1 MSRFRVSK
9 FRHVEAKVARKEAW
23 IGDLQSSCPSG
34 NPRIKANSLW
44 IAFSTDLAGVLGTV
58 ALESPKGIKTVV
70 SHLHCHS
77 DVVTDFDFSPFD
89 QQLLATGSADKAVK
103 VWRLLEAN
111 LSASP
116 HVMLGPHGSQVEV
129 LLFHPT
135 ADGVLA
141 SAAGKA
147 VKIWDVEQQQIL
159 IELEPHL
166 NQVQSLAWKPDGS
179 LLGTSCRDKRLHI
192 FDPRA
197 KPVACQTVL
206 AHTGGKEARLLWVNT
221 EGFFLSVGSNQ
232 MMEREVCLWDSRRL
246 SSSLASVTLDAS
258 PSRGTEG
265 LAEASAAKPYIGGRR
280 VSPFPSLG
288 DSGGWRAP
296 SSPPS
301 KPGGAGQDP
310 WCLPDPVAA
319 AAGLGGERSWLD
331 QRPARQRQLC
341 KHHSGLAGAEL
352 RLTLPKGGLPV
363 RGHSGLA
370 GLELGGCRAFSLVHV
385 GLKGFSQAWS
395 QLAPSLLLC
404 LAGQRSAQ
412 ESVRLSLFLS
422 GFKAPP
428 DYACR
433 ALCG

>member
-1 MSRFRVSK
+1 MGGASAESDPRLEGASSGSMSRFRVSK

-58 ALESPKGIKTVV
+58 PLESPKGIKTVV

-89 QQLLATGSADKAVK
+89 QQLLATASADKAVK

-111 LSASP
+111 QDLSASP

-206 AHTGGKEARLLWVNT
+206 AHAGGKEARLLWVNA

-246 SSSLASVTLDAS
+246 NSSLASVTLDAS
-258 PSRGTEG
+258 PREELTAALRPRTTSSRELPLCPRSLSVAG
-265 LAEASAAKPYIGGRR
+265 LLCPQPFSASSLLSSSQGNSGNGGSFREEHISSAGALGEA
-280 VSPFPSLG
+280 
-288 DSGGWRAP
+288 
-296 SSPPS
+296 
-301 KPGGAGQDP
+301 
-310 WCLPDPVAA
+310 DPVAQ
-319 AAGLGGERSWLD
+319 ETWELD
-331 QRPARQRQLC
+331 LA
-341 KHHSGLAGAEL
+341 LAGEAKPEL
-352 RLTLPKGGLPV
+352 SLI
-363 RGHSGLA
+363 S
-370 GLELGGCRAFSLVHV
+370 LGGCSWQPL
-385 GLKGFSQAWS
+385 
-395 QLAPSLLLC
+395 
-404 LAGQRSAQ
+404 
-412 ESVRLSLFLS
+412 
-422 GFKAPP
+422 
-428 DYACR
+428 
-433 ALCG
+433 